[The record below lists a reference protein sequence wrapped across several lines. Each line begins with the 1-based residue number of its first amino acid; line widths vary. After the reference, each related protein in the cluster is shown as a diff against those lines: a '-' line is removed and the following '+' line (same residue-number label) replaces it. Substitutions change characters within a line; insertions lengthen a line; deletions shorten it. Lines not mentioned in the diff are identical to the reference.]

1 MAQLK
6 KHHEI
11 PLSLRDDTRFPCS
24 DSKAIPCSPSQLK
37 RRHDFPEVTC
47 EVPRGPHRNLRG
59 TPSFMPQLEKNHEM
73 PPLTEDEDLFPCSV
87 SRTIPSV
94 LSKLKRKLDSLYV
107 THEIPRDTQ
116 GNSREAPNSQ
126 HFSKRAPCSSLHL
139 EMKANSPAS
148 SQEGNRFS
156 PCT

>member
-59 TPSFMPQLEKNHEM
+59 TPSFLPQLEKNHEILPSTRDEAQFQSGVSRQIPLSLLKCKRVLDTLDATQKGPGDTR
-73 PPLTEDEDLFPCSV
+73 PPLRGT
-87 SRTIPSV
+87 
-94 LSKLKRKLDSLYV
+94 LSFTPQLKKSLV
-107 THEIPRDTQ
+107 FTLL
-116 GNSREAPNSQ
+116 NSR
-126 HFSKRAPCSSLHL
+126 
-139 EMKANSPAS
+139 
-148 SQEGNRFS
+148 
-156 PCT
+156 